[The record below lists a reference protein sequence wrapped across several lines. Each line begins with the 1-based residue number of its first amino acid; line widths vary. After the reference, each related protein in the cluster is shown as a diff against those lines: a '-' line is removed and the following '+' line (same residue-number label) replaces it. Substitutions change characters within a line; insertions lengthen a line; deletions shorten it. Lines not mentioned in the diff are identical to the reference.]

1 MNDDK
6 IKKYINILEESNID
20 GLEISSFWG
29 FNRIKLSKS
38 AALSH
43 VVSSPNQSSIVVPH
57 DVSKEDASGNDIKD
71 EVLNQQKNV
80 SDMAEVDNR
89 DVEQIKAPLVG
100 TYYSRP
106 KPDEPTFVKIGD
118 KITPGK
124 TLFIIEAM
132 KIFNEIESDY
142 SGTIV
147 DIKIEDNSPV
157 EFDQV
162 VMTISKD

>member
-6 IKKYINILEESNID
+6 IKKYISILEESDID

-43 VVSSPNQSSIVVPH
+43 VVSSPNQSPIAAS
-57 DVSKEDASGNDIKD
+57 SNELKEGAPENDIED
-71 EVLNQQKNV
+71 EVLDQEKKT
-80 SDMAEVDNR
+80 SSTAEVYNGE
-89 DVEQIKAPLVG
+89 VEQIKAPLVG
-100 TYYSRP
+100 TYYSGP
-106 KPDEPTFVKIGD
+106 KPGEPSFVKVGE
-118 KITPGK
+118 KISPGK

-142 SGTIV
+142 SGTII